1 MGTCGPVARSLVVA
15 LGLEDTPPLEQG
27 ARHPPL
33 LGTHRSFQLPGNPR
47 TQRLGLR
54 RFSGSPGAA
63 LPEAGVD
70 WAGSQ
75 YFWAWALFFF
85 SCKFYFI
92 SGLGKRTN
100 SSPEVNTSCAKHVL
114 AQRERLWL
122 PRDPT
127 FGHLFLPLLT
137 ATSGE
142 VPLHHAQEPPER
154 PRVIMD
160 LFLL

>member
-1 MGTCGPVARSLVVA
+1 MGHQELPCQRQVWTG
-15 LGLEDTPPLEQG
+15 QG
-27 ARHPPL
+27 ASIS
-33 LGTHRSFQLPGNPR
+33 GPG
-47 TQRLGLR
+47 L
-54 RFSGSPGAA
+54 F
-63 LPEAGVD
+63 
-70 WAGSQ
+70 
-75 YFWAWALFFF
+75 FFF

-142 VPLHHAQEPPER
+142 VPLHHAQGPPER